1 MDTTIKQFQEE
12 IAGILN
18 SDEWFGQ
25 HDINWLP
32 EDTLNVEYEIKKNLG
47 QTGMV
52 AVVTTPSLD
61 YQGEYKTVISKKNY
75 EKHVQDS
82 VTFTL
87 TSVSDPS
94 EVHEVVLNTD
104 PTTKMVDGEKI
115 YFSKWIDGNP
125 IELTYGSPFPN
136 LFGTMKD
143 NVPNGF
149 IPPPTG
155 TTRWFAFVD
164 NAEYRTGND
173 PFFFATVW
181 TIPDEHGRTMQVKKE
196 IRQEKT
202 VPWDELLEYVQF
214 SGSVPAGT
222 LFFGE
227 QYIDTGLTVKD
238 STRIEIEYTSVNLPT
253 GQQYYMLGALESS
266 KGFFVSDSATNTSIQ
281 IGSQSKNFSVATE
294 YAVEIDLP
302 NRTVSVNGT
311 TQTYTATPQPT
322 TGTMLIGA
330 LRLNGN
336 VVQQSLRARAGV
348 RLKSCKIYDGN
359 ELVRDFKP
367 ARNNGVVCLFD
378 NVTQEFFY
386 NANSG
391 GMDFVAGPVTQV
403 APTVEVTHY
412 TVSGGCLPEGVEVEA
427 TPNGTRQEIVD
438 HTRYTVTLPMSG
450 EDPTSVSVTMETG
463 DTIGMPF
470 DKKLDWIGVKENAW
484 FDTGY
489 VPKVNDRVMLR
500 FATPY
505 AQRIALEAAFAT
517 TAAIAGSTTAFNY
530 YSNVMNGAQM
540 QMRRGSAAQN
550 NSASFCKSGRFLS
563 NGNSQRQLR
572 DGVMFSGTGTTAETG
587 TRAFG
592 LGVFPVWSP
601 KMPWETGTNTI
612 QPQPFMQYIAA
623 TNANPT
629 YSNNVSLAL
638 LGPNGGDHDIDN
650 ADVCHCFRGKFHYFG
665 IWHQLDNDDT
675 PQFFGYPVLKD
686 GKICIYDRVSEAVIQ
701 NSYVDGSNPKADP
714 VSAIEYEEDEDFNTI
729 ETDSSEAVFT
739 EDVETANKGFD
750 VQVSLQVVEN
760 PTVNRGKPDKDR
772 VATALDVAHRAVYAL
787 AGFETDGYNSFSPS
801 TIRQS
806 TVAGAGNKLLQVDAR
821 FTSTPVL

>member
-1 MDTTIKQFQEE
+1 METSIKEFQQE

-61 YQGEYKTVISKKNY
+61 YQGEHKTVISKKNY
-75 EKHVQDS
+75 DKHVQKS

-87 TSVSDPS
+87 ASIFDPS

-149 IPPPTG
+149 GPPNG
-155 TTRWFAFVD
+155 NTRWFAFVD
-164 NAEYRTGND
+164 RAEYRTGND

-181 TIPDEHGRTMQVKKE
+181 TIPDEQGRTMQVKKE
-196 IRQEKT
+196 KKQEKT

-222 LFFGE
+222 IFFGD

-238 STRIEIEYTSVNLPT
+238 STRIEIEYTPINLPT

-266 KGFFVSDSATNTSIQ
+266 KGAFISNSATNTVIQ
-281 IGSQSKNFSVATE
+281 IGSQSKNFSVDRAF
-294 YAVEIDLP
+294 AVEIDLP
-302 NRTVSVNGT
+302 NRTASVNGT

-330 LRLNGN
+330 ARLNGN
-336 VVQQSLRARAGV
+336 VVQQGLRARAGV

-367 ARNNGVVCLFD
+367 ARVDGVVCLFD

-386 NANSG
+386 NANVG
-391 GMDFVAGPVTQV
+391 GVDFIAGPVAQV

-412 TVSGGCLPEGVEVEA
+412 TVSGGCIPEGVEVEA

-450 EDPTSVSVTMETG
+450 EDPTSVSVAMETG
-463 DTIGMPF
+463 GIVGMPF

-505 AQRIALEAAFAT
+505 AQRIVKEAALAT
-517 TAAIAGSTTAFNY
+517 TAALTGNTAFNY
-530 YSNVMNGAQM
+530 YSSTMNSANTVF
-540 QMRRGSAAQN
+540 RRGSANLN
-550 NSASFCKSGRFLS
+550 NTASFCKAGRFIS
-563 NGNSQRQLR
+563 SGNHQRQLR
-572 DGVMFSGTGTTAETG
+572 DGVMFSGPCNATETG

-592 LGVFPVWSP
+592 LGVFPVWNP
-601 KMPWETGTNTI
+601 TMPWENGTNTI
-612 QPQPFMQYIAA
+612 QPQPFQQYVTSNI
-623 TNANPT
+623 NPT
-629 YSNNVSLAL
+629 YSNTTISLAL

-650 ADVCHCFRGKFHYFG
+650 ADLCHCFRGKFHYFG
-665 IWHQLDNDDT
+665 IWNQLDNDDT

-686 GKICIYDRVSEAVIQ
+686 GKICIYDRVSGEIIQ

-714 VSAIEYEEDEDFNTI
+714 ISAIEYEEDEDFNTI

-739 EDVETANKGFD
+739 EQVETANKGFD
-750 VQVSLQVVEN
+750 VEVSLQVVEN
-760 PTVNRGKPDKDR
+760 PPVNRGKPDSDKI
-772 VATALDVAHRAVYAL
+772 ATALDVAHRAIYTL
-787 AGFETDGYNSFSPS
+787 AGYDTEHFNDFSPS
-801 TIRQS
+801 TVRQT
-806 TVAGAGNKLLQVDAR
+806 TVSSAGNKLLQVDAR
-821 FTSTPVL
+821 FRATPIL